1 MSIVALSPATNR
13 KEWIPEQFRTEQHEW
28 GVAVNTTADR
38 ACRHGRT
45 IQRWINDQRS
55 KGWGRVLTFHSLRL
69 KVAWRIFDEL
79 PRHNDRRWEVVDASI
94 CDVLNNPRNGLVVV
108 PVERCGTCG

>member
-13 KEWIPEQFRTEQHEW
+13 IEWSPEQIRTEQHEW

-38 ACRHGRT
+38 ACSHGRT

-55 KGWGRVLTFHSLRL
+55 KGWGRVMEFHSLRV
-69 KVAWRIFDEL
+69 KVAWRAFDEL
-79 PRHNDRRWEVVDASI
+79 PRHNDRRWEVVDGFL
-94 CDVLNNPRNGLVVV
+94 CDVLNDPNNGLVVV
-108 PVERCGTCG
+108 RVDKCGTCE